1 MIFDRTKQVVRP
13 VKSILL
19 GKIFGVHVDAVDK
32 EMDPKVV
39 DINLNLETRN
49 EEEKRLKIDYNSILI
64 VIISN

>member
-1 MIFDRTKQVVRP
+1 